1 LPCGRCRPT
10 RWTRCPLAT
19 PPATTSKIAL
29 SARSCSVATQ
39 TPIRCFFGAYYREP
53 RSWRGRTRDRV
64 RRQRDRGT
72 RPAAGGGAAA
82 YFADPRGAAHG
93 RRDLR
98 HLRGAARSAPRPG
111 PGRRAARQDINSG
124 RRRCRTA
131 LPADRETPTW
141 QSPSRAESGSPAIGS
156 NWSGCVSSR
165 RLRARRRSHLLHAP
179 PP

>member
-1 LPCGRCRPT
+1 MT
-10 RWTRCPLAT
+10 RQLQVLEAARIKVIGPGQGLQRSRRAQGTLG
-19 PPATTSKIAL
+19 L
-29 SARSCSVATQ
+29 SL
-39 TPIRCFFGAYYREP
+39 IRCFFGAYYREP